1 VPEPWEI
8 DRRREVQCKV
18 DKGHMIQ
25 GGDGHVMR
33 RGRGHTLLANHII
46 GATRSISYMK
56 FDMKEMEEIGEGERN
71 VT

>member
-1 VPEPWEI
+1 VPEPWETG
-8 DRRREVQCKV
+8 RRREVQCKV

-33 RGRGHTLLANHII
+33 RGRGHTLLTNHII